1 MKLAKIVDNM
11 PYCPICNMLLGNMTG
26 NYDSVEHEGKRYVK
40 FERFCNGR
48 CGGKYVY
55 YSEIGIETTKRYVF
69 AKNVKVVKED

>member
-11 PYCPICNMLLGNMTG
+11 PYCPICDMLLGNMTG
-26 NYDSVEHEGKRYVK
+26 NYDSVEYEGKRYVK
-40 FERFCNGR
+40 FERFCNGK

>member
-11 PYCPICNMLLGNMTG
+11 PYCPICDMLLGNMTG
-26 NYDSVEHEGKRYVK
+26 NYDSVEHEGKRYVR

-48 CGGKYVY
+48 CGGKYTY

>member
-11 PYCPICNMLLGNMTG
+11 PYCPICDMLLGNMTG